1 MCNERV
7 LEHDWEPNSSFL
19 CNWNTQVVEARE
31 NETKINEARELYRP
45 AAERASLLF
54 FIINDLSKINL
65 MYQFSLKVK
74 LLALLY
80 SQGTYIVFCSILAK
94 STLRSIQQ
102 DSFNEFVID
111 D

>member
-1 MCNERV
+1 M
-7 LEHDWEPNSSFL
+7 
-19 CNWNTQVVEARE
+19 VEARE

-74 LLALLY
+74 PLPLKC
-80 SQGTYIVFCSILAK
+80 SEGTQIFFKPVL
-94 STLRSIQQ
+94 
-102 DSFNEFVID
+102 FVIVVSLGD
-111 D
+111 

>member
-1 MCNERV
+1 M
-7 LEHDWEPNSSFL
+7 
-19 CNWNTQVVEARE
+19 VEARE

-74 LLALLY
+74 PLALEH
-80 SQGTYIVFCSILAK
+80 SQGTHIVFWGV
-94 STLRSIQQ
+94 
-102 DSFNEFVID
+102 FFVFQSNPSPL
-111 D
+111 